1 MLRLGV
7 HRVHPVQA
15 VGEQGAFLAADAA
28 PDLHDDALVVVRVAR
43 EKENFQFLL
52 QRLQLFLVLGK
63 FLLAE
68 RLHLRLQPLGEHG
81 AQILLLRLRAPVA
94 AVGRDDGL
102 ELPLLLQQLR
112 GRLRVVIKIR
122 LRGPLGHFEIPRLDQ
137 LQFLQ
142 HVLPHKTRI
151 SEISYSILSATSNI
165 RAHFVHTK
173 SVWKEDAHEKT
184 FLSAIRAGA
193 AAAGARRA
201 AAAAVPGA
209 DV

>member
-1 MLRLGV
+1 MHAAAGLRLRHALDAVDAGFKFEPGIRARALDLKIRFLHAAKLRLVIVEERHGPMLRLGV

-102 ELPLLLQQLR
+102 ELPLLL
-112 GRLRVVIKIR
+112 
-122 LRGPLGHFEIPRLDQ
+122 
-137 LQFLQ
+137 
-142 HVLPHKTRI
+142 
-151 SEISYSILSATSNI
+151 
-165 RAHFVHTK
+165 
-173 SVWKEDAHEKT
+173 
-184 FLSAIRAGA
+184 
-193 AAAGARRA
+193 
-201 AAAAVPGA
+201 
-209 DV
+209 